1 MLTRSRSSR
10 YASPPR
16 QGGPSQCA
24 PCYGRTW
31 DGASFRE
38 RRVGSR
44 SGISLASGCRSTG
57 AACSLRER
65 LGAAARVRMTGS
77 TLAAMDH
84 VLRAVLKHLGTQL
97 QGLAP
102 EIATLRA
109 LYRVERTLYAHQS
122 WACAYA
128 G

>member
-1 MLTRSRSSR
+1 
-10 YASPPR
+10 
-16 QGGPSQCA
+16 
-24 PCYGRTW
+24 
-31 DGASFRE
+31 
-38 RRVGSR
+38 
-44 SGISLASGCRSTG
+44 
-57 AACSLRER
+57 
-65 LGAAARVRMTGS
+65 MTGS